1 LLEDA
6 QGRVPL
12 PQFHQFPEH
21 TAMKNTKK
29 LNISRKFAK
38 ALWLMA
44 AIIGFATAAQGAFT
58 RPVPEELLLASAYSG
73 REYLRYDIRW
83 LNTIKAGVL
92 EMEIE
97 PIAPGQERYLI
108 RVTASSAG
116 LLKLLYPVKD
126 SFELI
131 VEGRERL
138 PVSMHQNDSR
148 RQEQSRTIYDQKALQ
163 VICNRD
169 GSQPEVYP
177 VDGPVHNEFS
187 SFLILRTLPL
197 LDGGELMVPTFAD
210 KKRHEI
216 AIHFKGIERRQS
228 MLGDI
233 ATIKIQP
240 QLTFQGLYQK
250 MDNPLIWLTNDANR
264 IPVRIEATIKIGYLT
279 ADLAEYR
286 RS

>member
-1 LLEDA
+1 LREDA
-6 QGRVPL
+6 RVSFLRSTNP
-12 PQFHQFPEH
+12 P
-21 TAMKNTKK
+21 NTLRMENIKK
-29 LNISRKFAK
+29 IIFSGKITS

-44 AIIGFATAAQGAFT
+44 AIIGFATATQGAFT
-58 RPVPEELLLASAYSG
+58 RPDPEETLMASAYSG
-73 REYLRYDIRW
+73 REYMRYDISW

-92 EMEIE
+92 QMEIT
-97 PIAPGQERYLI
+97 PLAPEQERYLI

-126 SFELI
+126 SFELL

-148 RQEQSRTIYDQKALQ
+148 QQKQSRTIYDQKALR
-163 VICNRD
+163 VVCTRD
-169 GSQPEVYP
+169 GSQPEIYP
-177 VDGPVHNEFS
+177 VEGPVHNEFS

-197 LDGGELMVPTFAD
+197 LEGEELMVPTFAD

-216 AIHFKGIERRQS
+216 AIHIKGKERRQS
-228 MLGDI
+228 MLGEI

-250 MDNPLIWLTNDANR
+250 MDSPLIWLTNDAKR
-264 IPVRIEATIKIGYLT
+264 IPVRVEARIKIGYLT
-279 ADLAEYR
+279 AELVEYR